1 MALCSNRCMAKFTCT
16 FKDPDHSRELDCD
29 VLIVFDTVTHTR
41 WSDQAVKAI
50 CAKFIEFVPVK
61 GDN

>member
-1 MALCSNRCMAKFTCT
+1 MAKFTCT